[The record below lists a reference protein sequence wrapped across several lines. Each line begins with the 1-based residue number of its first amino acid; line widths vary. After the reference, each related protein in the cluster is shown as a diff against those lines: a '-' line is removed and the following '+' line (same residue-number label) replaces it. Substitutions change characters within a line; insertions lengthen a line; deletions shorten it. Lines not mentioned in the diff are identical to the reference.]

1 MVILKEITENSWL
14 ILSEDDQERIGLLSS
29 NPNGF
34 VLLSKGGKV
43 KFAERSDVE
52 EFFEE
57 KVFDKVIQPIV
68 QQQKEHFVK
77 GYPVDFD
84 NPFEADAEDEISE
97 LPLFT
102 KTKLSKVYHCAGYYC
117 ILFPKGWTHSF
128 CPKKATLDKY
138 QYVGPFKTE
147 MEMKSHLSMLKQ
159 NDKRS

>member
-1 MVILKEITENSWL
+1 MVILKEITDNSWL
-14 ILSEDDQERIGLLSS
+14 VLSDEEQERIGLLSS

-43 KFAERSDVE
+43 TFADKEDVE
-52 EFFEE
+52 QFFEE
-57 KVFDKVIQPIV
+57 SVFDKVVKPEIQE
-68 QQQKEHFVK
+68 QKEYFVK

-102 KTKLSKVYHCAGYYC
+102 KTKASKVYHCAGYYC

-128 CPKKATLDKY
+128 CPKLATLDKY
-138 QYVGPFKTE
+138 KYVGPFRTE

-159 NDKRS
+159 NDKRN

>member
-43 KFAERSDVE
+43 TFAERSDVE

-57 KVFDKVIQPIV
+57 KVFDKVIQPIA

-84 NPFEADAEDEISE
+84 NPFEADAEDEISK

-102 KTKLSKVYHCAGYYC
+102 KTKVSKVYHCAGYYC

-138 QYVGPFKTE
+138 EYVGPFKTE